1 MLPLSA
7 FFQLLDD
14 GLVDDLAV
22 VHRRLHVLVSE
33 QPLHRSHVYPLHEQ
47 QRGVGMAGTVEG
59 EVLAYSC
66 LLGDALQAFVYGR
79 V

>member
-22 VHRRLHVLVSE
+22 VHRRLHVLVPE

-47 QRGVGMAGTVEG
+47 QGSVGMAGTVEG
-59 EVLAYSC
+59 EVLAYAC
-66 LLGDALQAFVYGR
+66 MLGDTLQALVNG
-79 V
+79 